1 MTIQRSV
8 AARDAANEGYSTTL
22 GTSSVTLEIR
32 TGDPEANCAAAD
44 GGTLLATL
52 SLPSSP
58 LGASSSGVIAKSGAT
73 WSGTAGADGIAG
85 HYRLKKSGGACVEQG
100 TCAKQV
106 SQTTTAITAVN
117 GNVLTFGSTP
127 TGVVAGM
134 KIAGTGVPTRTTVVA
149 VVGSTVVMSATSIA
163 GVASGASI
171 TFGGDMVLDNTN
183 IANGQAVTVAAY
195 QQTMGDA

>member
-22 GTSSVTLEIR
+22 GTSGVTLEIS
-32 TGDPEANCAAAD
+32 TGDPPANCAASDAS
-44 GGTLLATL
+44 TLLATL
-52 SLPSSP
+52 TLPSTP
-58 LGASSSGVIAKSGAT
+58 LAASSSGVIAKSGAAWT
-73 WSGTAGADGIAG
+73 GAAIADGVAG
-85 HYRLKKSGGACVEQG
+85 HYRLKKTGGACVEQG

-106 SQTTTAITAVN
+106 SQTTTAITAAN

-134 KIAGTGVPTRTTVVA
+134 KVAGTGVPARATVIA
-149 VVGSTVVMSATSIA
+149 VVGSTVVMSATSVA

-171 TFGGDMVLDNTN
+171 TFSGDMTLDNTN
-183 IANGQAVTVAAY
+183 IANGQTVTVATY

>member
-1 MTIQRSV
+1 MTTQRSV

-22 GTSSVTLEIR
+22 GTSGITLEIG
-32 TGDPEANCAAAD
+32 TGDPPVNCAASNT
-44 GGTLLATL
+44 GTLLALL

-58 LGASSSGVIAKSGAT
+58 LAASSGGVIAKSGAA
-73 WSGTAGADGIAG
+73 WSGTAVADGVAG
-85 HYRLKKSGGACVEQG
+85 HYRLKKTGGACVEQG

-106 SQTTTAITAVN
+106 SQLTTAVTAAN

-127 TGVVAGM
+127 AGVVASM
-134 KIAGTGVPTRTTVVA
+134 KITGTGVPTRATVIA
-149 VVGSTVVMSATSIA
+149 VVGSTVVMSATSVP

-171 TFGGDMVLDNTN
+171 TFSGDMVLDNTN
-183 IANGQAVTVAAY
+183 IANGQSVIVATY